1 MIWKLKCKSTIVFS
15 SPSALRNSWNSQ
27 SSAKWCLVFTYIN
40 IWTTRR
46 LTPNFFTTKLTW
58 LKIKKWYHR
67 VDGRNP
73 ANQLILK
80 KYSII
85 YRVLYIPGDSEF
97 LPSTVLSLQRSFWD
111 IQFLQTFWSTA
122 SAGNLNDKVPHPS
135 PHDRSQTHAYHFDFL
150 WIWHC
155 RHAFWG
161 NLIFTNLYSRSPC
174 WQLCAGR
181 KLLSENGLKYDLW
194 TPQCHETIV
203 TQDMKAMVPW
213 NKTSA
218 AEGKPCTFNR
228 NIDKQ
233 LLSITTETFCVV

>member
-15 SPSALRNSWNSQ
+15 SPSALRNSQ

-135 PHDRSQTHAYHFDFL
+135 PHHRSQTHAYHFDFL

-194 TPQCHETIV
+194 TPQVPRNHCDSGHESNGAV
-203 TQDMKAMVPW
+203 
-213 NKTSA
+213 
-218 AEGKPCTFNR
+218 E
-228 NIDKQ
+228 
-233 LLSITTETFCVV
+233 